1 MYGAPYIFHFVHP
14 LVKTAEMM
22 VQRVNFERNLKNICP
37 ATVEGI
43 WTIIGYFMLPR
54 NFKSTLYEK
63 WSFSTSLARLIFPLG
78 VCVCIWILRKI
89 QKDSFYSEE
98 ISYSSSDSND
108 MRQ

>member
-1 MYGAPYIFHFVHP
+1 MYGAPYIFYFVHP
-14 LVKTAEMM
+14 NVKTVEMM
-22 VQRVNFERNLKNICP
+22 VQRVDFEWNLKNICP
-37 ATVEGI
+37 ATVEGM

-108 MRQ
+108 MRH